1 MKFHPRIL
9 VALLASSL
17 ISSCTL
23 FRSDGLKVKSP
34 LPKGIIASNAVFEFE
49 FSRAVVPRDSTLMWT
64 STPYVEFSPAI
75 EGKFVWQDTAKLVFS
90 PDAPLPGDTKFNAQ
104 FNVPLLLKLSGAR
117 SFGGDDEFTF
127 ATEPFRLK
135 GAEFFF
141 DRIDNKRR
149 VGVKANLEFTYL
161 VNPDDIS
168 KYLKISI
175 EKEPHTS
182 FTVVSPVPARVV
194 AVEIGEMKQ
203 LEKEKEIAVS
213 LDPELVSPETKTHIA
228 MEKPFTYRLP
238 GLAELK
244 IFGHQFGFD
253 GRESWIMI
261 KASQEIDLQSV
272 RSLMEISPARDLR
285 VEQGEGPGFML
296 RGKLEPGR
304 QFHLVIKKGIESILG
319 AKTQNDYEADIIVGN
334 VKPSFRFASSAGT
347 YMLLGGQKGIDI
359 ITVNM
364 GRLNVRVSQIFE
376 NNLVHFLEQG
386 RSYDYDYSYD
396 EEEGGGYSQ
405 TRKYRYVLGNYG
417 RTLGEMT
424 MDVKNVVNQE
434 VTTFLDLAPYLRT
447 DYRGFYLVEI
457 ANSSESWRRTSK
469 LISISDIGLIV
480 KCSKEAVNVFAVS
493 LETTE
498 PLPGVRIDLIS
509 TNNQTIGSKQTDGDG
524 RARFAKLGEIS
535 PGFALKL
542 VTARK
547 GDDFNFINL
556 SDYEV
561 ETSRF
566 DVGGKEGVP
575 SGYDAFLYGDRNIYR
590 PGETIILSGIV
601 RSEEGELQP
610 AVPVRVKVY
619 NPQGT
624 EVAELQ
630 RTLNEQGSFEIV
642 YPTQPTAPTGEYRFD
657 LQTGEGGF
665 LSSYKVSLE
674 DFVPDRLRVYLKA
687 EQETV
692 KPGEKIKYDLQA
704 FNFFGPPAAGRKLEF
719 EGTFYGIPF
728 SSDRFPEFRFVDVAA
743 ADYSAPPVV
752 MEGETDNEGKAQI
765 ELPIPNN
772 VTARGLL
779 RARGRVAVFDESG
792 RPVYQTVLTT
802 IYPKTYFI
810 GILNKGAYYISP
822 NTPQTIQIVVV
833 DEKDNPIEGVKA
845 RVDVIRKE
853 WHSVLRM
860 HQQTKTLRY
869 VSEQREVLEQTNEIT
884 LGAGPVPFTYSVQR
898 SGDYVVRVSK
908 SGDKG
913 YNQISFYAYSW
924 GSTDI
929 TSFEV
934 NPDARIDIVMDKK
947 VYAPGDR
954 AKILFQCPFDGKL
967 LATVERNEVVSYRY
981 LDVAKNSA
989 AMEVDVPEEFLPNVY
1004 VSGVLFRKVKGQN
1017 LPLMTGHGFAPLMVE
1032 KKANRLDIV
1041 ISAPE
1046 KMRPKRTQKVTVAV
1060 PNEEKVFLTLA
1071 AVDEG
1076 VLQVKNFSTPDP
1088 YGYYYMRKA
1097 LDVST
1102 FDFFRDLIPEPV
1114 RPTEASSSIGGDEG
1128 EALSLRASPFGVQR
1142 FKPLALW
1149 SGILRTGANGQ
1160 AEVTLDVP
1168 EFSGELRLMAVAY
1181 KGRRYGSAQKAM
1193 KVADPVVITPGLP
1206 RFMSPNDIINMPITA
1221 FNTTD
1226 KKVTLAFAIQTEGP
1240 VTPLQSSATL
1250 EVGPNQERVV
1260 SVKLK
1265 STEQVGKAVV
1275 RVKTEAFGEKLESV
1289 TELPVRPISPF
1300 VTESIVG
1307 VIEGGKSVRHD
1318 LGDVFLPYGRRA
1330 HLVLSPFPVVNF
1342 AKELKH
1348 LVGYP
1353 HGCIEQ
1359 TTSKAFPQ
1367 IYLRDIAL
1375 LLDPSILEHGSP
1387 TYFVNE
1393 AITKLGTMQMEDG
1406 SFAYWPG
1413 GDYSSPWSTVY
1424 ATHFLLEA
1432 KKAGYTVPEAL
1443 LKSALTALAKVA
1455 RSSATY
1461 DYTYTQ
1467 NNRTVIKRI
1476 ADKGVLYALYVLAA
1490 AGQPET
1496 NVMNFYRT
1504 AKSLLTTDTRYLLA
1518 GAFALSGDRKS
1529 YVDIIPAQFEVEEA
1543 GRTTGYCFDSALRAN
1558 ALILN
1563 VLLETDPLNVNIA
1576 RYMDYLSRSYEHAS
1590 WYSTQDNA
1598 FTLLA
1603 FGKAARLSKTG
1614 KMAGTVTIDGKQ
1626 QPYDG
1631 GNKKYDIGSPGRSVA
1646 IELKGDGRVYY
1657 SLVTEGIRKDGKVR
1671 IEDKNLRVRREF
1683 FDRSGASVDLQAVRA
1698 NSVVI
1703 VKLTLAADL
1712 GGLQNVAISDLL
1724 PGGFEVENSRLTE
1737 NSQYRFISRSDV
1749 PTYVDIRDDRI
1760 NFYTNFEPGDRMR
1773 VFYYVVRAVT
1783 RGEFQYAP
1791 VVAETMYDGNYYS
1804 ASGLGTM
1811 RVID

>member
-1 MKFHPRIL
+1 MKIHLRLFI
-9 VALLASSL
+9 ALMAISL

-23 FRSDGLKVKSP
+23 FRSEGLKLKSP
-34 LPKGIIASNAVFEFE
+34 LPKGIIANNAVFEFQ
-49 FSRAVVPRDSTLMWT
+49 FSRAVVPRDSTLTWT
-64 STPYVEFSPAI
+64 STPYVEFSPGI
-75 EGKFVWQDTAKLVFS
+75 EGKFVWQDTAKLIFS
-90 PDAPLPGDTKFNAQ
+90 PDTPLPGDTKFSGRL
-104 FNVPLLLKLSGAR
+104 NVALLLKLSDAR
-117 SFGGDDEFTF
+117 SFSGDDEFTF

-135 GAEFFF
+135 GAEFFY

-161 VNPDDIS
+161 VNPDDVS
-168 KYLKISI
+168 KYLKILI
-175 EKEPHTS
+175 EKAPHTS
-182 FTVVSPVPARVV
+182 FTVVSPVPSRVI
-194 AVEIGEMKQ
+194 AVEIGELTQ
-203 LEKEKEIAVS
+203 LEKEQDIAVS
-213 LDPELVSPETKTHIA
+213 LDPELVSPETRTHIT

-253 GRESWIMI
+253 GKESWIMV
-261 KASQEIDLQSV
+261 KTSQEIDLQSV
-272 RSLMEISPARDLR
+272 KPLMEISPARELR
-285 VEQGEGPGFML
+285 VEQGDGPGFML
-296 RGKLEPGR
+296 RGKMEPGS

-319 AKTQNDYEADIIVGN
+319 AKTQNDYEADIIIGN

-364 GRLNVRVSQIFE
+364 GRLQVRVSQIFE
-376 NNLVHFLEQG
+376 NNLVHFLDQG

-396 EEEGGGYSQ
+396 EEEGGGYTQ
-405 TRKYRYVLGNYG
+405 TRKYRYQIGNYG
-417 RTLGEMT
+417 RTLGQT
-424 MDVKNVVNQE
+424 TVDLANVVNQE
-434 VTTFLDLAPYLRT
+434 VTTFFDLAPYIRT

-457 ANSSESWRRTSK
+457 ANPSDPWRTTSK

-480 KCSKEAVNVFAVS
+480 KQNKDAVNVFAVS
-493 LETTE
+493 LETTD
-498 PLPGVRIDLIS
+498 PLAGVKIDLIS
-509 TNNQTIGSKQTDGDG
+509 TNNQTIGSKQTDGEG
-524 RARFAKLGEIS
+524 RAHFAKSGEIS

-547 GDDFNFINL
+547 ADDFNFINL
-556 SDYEV
+556 TDYEV

-566 DVGGKEGVP
+566 DVGGKKGVP

-590 PGETIILSGIV
+590 PGEKIILSGIV
-601 RSEEGELQP
+601 RPEEGELQ
-610 AVPVRVKVY
+610 ASMPVRIKVY

-624 EVAELQ
+624 EVSELQ

-642 YPTQPTAPTGEYRFD
+642 YPTQLTAPTGEYRFD
-657 LQTGEGGF
+657 LRTGDGGF
-665 LSSYKVSLE
+665 LSSYKVNLE

-687 EQETV
+687 DQETA
-692 KPGEKIKYDLQA
+692 KPGDKIKYDLQA

-719 EGTFYGIPF
+719 EGTFSGIPF
-728 SSDRFPEFRFVDVAA
+728 YSDRYPEFRFADAAA
-743 ADYSAPPVV
+743 ADYSAAPVV
-752 MEGETDNEGKAQI
+752 MEGETDSEGKAEI
-765 ELPIPNN
+765 EFPIPAN

-779 RARGRVAVFDESG
+779 RARGRAAVFDESG

-802 IYPKTYFI
+802 VYPKTYFI

-822 NTPQTIQIVVV
+822 NTPQTIQIVAV
-833 DEKDNPIEGVKA
+833 DEKDNPIDAFKA
-845 RVDVIRKE
+845 RVEVIRKE

-860 HQQTKTLRY
+860 HQRTNTLRY
-869 VSEQREVLEQTNEIT
+869 VSEQREIVEQSKEMT
-884 LGAGPVPFTYSVQR
+884 LSAGPTPFTYSVQR

-913 YNQISFYAYSW
+913 YNQFGFYAYSW

-934 NPDARIDIVMDKK
+934 NPDARIDIVADKK
-947 VYAPGDR
+947 TYEPGER

-967 LATVERNEVVSYRY
+967 LATVERNEVISYRY
-981 LDVAKNSA
+981 LDVTKNSA
-989 AMEVDVPEEFLPNVY
+989 AMEIDVSEQFLPNVY
-1004 VSGVLFRKVKGQN
+1004 ISAVLFRKVKGQN

-1032 KKANRLDIV
+1032 KKSNRLDIV
-1041 ISAPE
+1041 INAPE
-1046 KMRPKRTQKVTVAV
+1046 KMRPKRTQKVTVVV
-1060 PNEEKVFLTLA
+1060 PDEENVFLTLA

-1076 VLQVKNFSTPDP
+1076 VLQVKNFSTPNP
-1088 YGYYYMRKA
+1088 YGYFYMRKA

-1102 FDFFRDLIPEPV
+1102 YDFFRDLIPEPV
-1114 RPTEASSSIGGDEG
+1114 KRSGTSSNVGGDE
-1128 EALSLRASPFGVQR
+1128 EAELSLRASPFGVQR

-1206 RFMSPNDIINMPITA
+1206 RFMSPNDMINMPITA

-1226 KKVTLAFAIQTEGP
+1226 KKVSLTFAIQTEGP

-1260 SVKLK
+1260 SVRLK

-1275 RVKTEAFGEKLESV
+1275 RVTTEAFGEKLESV
-1289 TELPVRPISPF
+1289 TEIPVRPISPF

-1307 VIEGGKSVRHD
+1307 VVEGGKSVRHD
-1318 LGDVFLPYGRRA
+1318 LEDVFLPYGRRA

-1342 AKELKH
+1342 AKQLKH

-1406 SFAYWPG
+1406 NFAYWPG
-1413 GDYSSPWSTVY
+1413 GNYSSPWSTVY
-1424 ATHFLLEA
+1424 ATHFLVEA

-1443 LKSALTALAKVA
+1443 LKSALNALARIA

-1461 DYTYTQ
+1461 DYVYTQ
-1467 NNRTVIKRI
+1467 NNKTAVKRI
-1476 ADKGVLYALYVLAA
+1476 ADKSVVYALYVLAA

-1504 AKSLLTTDTRYLLA
+1504 ARSLLATDTRYLLG

-1529 YVDIIPAQFEVEEA
+1529 YVDIIPGQFEVEEA
-1543 GRTTGYCFDSALRAN
+1543 VRTTGYCFDSPLRAN

-1563 VLLETDPLNVNIA
+1563 VLLETDPLNLNIA
-1576 RYMDYLSRSYEHAS
+1576 RYMDYLSRSYEHTY

-1614 KMAGTVTIDGKQ
+1614 KMTGTVTIDGKQ

-1631 GNKKYDIGSPGRSVA
+1631 GNKKYDIGSPGRTVA
-1646 IELKGDGRVYY
+1646 IELKGEGRVYY
-1657 SLVTEGIRKDGKVR
+1657 SLVMEGIRKDGKVR

-1683 FDRSGASVDLQAVRA
+1683 FDRNGSAVDLQAVRA

-1703 VKLTLAADL
+1703 VKLTLAADF

-1724 PGGFEVENSRLTE
+1724 PGGFEVENPRLTE
-1737 NSQYRFISRSDV
+1737 TGQYRFISKSDV

-1760 NFYTNFEPGDRMR
+1760 NFYTNFERSERQR

-1804 ASGLGTM
+1804 ASGLGT
-1811 RVID
+1811 VKIID